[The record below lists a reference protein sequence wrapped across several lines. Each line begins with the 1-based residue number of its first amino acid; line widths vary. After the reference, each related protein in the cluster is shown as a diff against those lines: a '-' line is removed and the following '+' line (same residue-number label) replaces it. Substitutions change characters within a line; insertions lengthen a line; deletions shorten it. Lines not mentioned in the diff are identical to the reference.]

1 MSVTASKY
9 DFGPVALFRT
19 RHVTVTTFGMLVGLG
34 FFVALMHFWFYLG
47 YRQVAL
53 HDASLVFF
61 GLLISLAAPVGAYSM
76 ARLLDLPRLIRGEVT
91 LAQFFRIPG
100 FALWGGLLLG
110 MAVIYILSRANGWNP
125 LVMFDGVVFGL
136 PLAQAIGRLGCLNYG
151 CCHGRPHPKGRGI
164 RYHDPE
170 TKVLRLNGAL
180 AGVPLYPTQIYSSLA
195 NVGIYLILLAVA
207 LVPESP
213 TPGMVTALYLLMY
226 GTKRLALELLRG
238 EWPRTNILG
247 LSLWQWFSLGFIAAG
262 AFLLG
267 NLEPGLLRAVL
278 PSVGNGLSL
287 ARNCFPI
294 TAAMTL
300 GFTAIYALQGRTIGS
315 W

>member
-1 MSVTASKY
+1 MSGTAPKY

-19 RHVTVTTFGMLVGLG
+19 RHVTVTTFGVLVGLG
-34 FFVALMHFWFYLG
+34 FLLALMHFWFYLG

-53 HDASLVFF
+53 HDARLVLF

-76 ARLLDLPRLIRGEVT
+76 ARLLDLPRLIRGELT
-91 LAQFFRIPG
+91 LSRFFRVPG

-110 MAVIYILSRANGWNP
+110 IVVVYILSRANGWNP
-125 LVMFDGVVFGL
+125 LVMFDGVAFGM

-151 CCHGRPHPKGRGI
+151 CCHGRPHPKGQGI
-164 RYHDPE
+164 RYLNPE
-170 TKVLRLNGAL
+170 TKVLRFNSEL

-195 NVGIYLILLAVA
+195 NVSIYLILLAVA
-207 LVPESP
+207 LVPVSP
-213 TPGMVTALYLLMY
+213 TPGLVTALYLLLY
-226 GTKRLALELLRG
+226 GTKRLLMELLRG

-267 NLEPGLLRAVL
+267 NLEPGLMRAAL
-278 PSVGNGLSL
+278 PSVASGLSL
-287 ARNCFPI
+287 AWKCLPV
-294 TAAMTL
+294 TAALTL
-300 GFTAIYALQGRTIGS
+300 VFTAIYAVQGRTVGS